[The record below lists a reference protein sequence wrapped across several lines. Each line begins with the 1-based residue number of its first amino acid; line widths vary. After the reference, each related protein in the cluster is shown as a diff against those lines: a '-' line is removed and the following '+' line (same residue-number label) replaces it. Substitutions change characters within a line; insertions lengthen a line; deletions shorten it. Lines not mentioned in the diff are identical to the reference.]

1 MKWKKLGKIFDPL
14 AHELFDAYIG
24 YAQSPQVLIFN
35 DFIRVYFST
44 RKQSENGK
52 FISHIQYVDMNKQF
66 TKVLNTSRHEVIP
79 VGNLGCYDEHGIFP
93 INILDY
99 DNKIYAYLSGWSR
112 RISVSVETGIG
123 LAMSYDSGKT
133 FQRVGNGPVLSSSL
147 SEPYLV
153 VDGFVKNY
161 DELFHMWYIYGTV
174 WTQKNINDEPE
185 RTYKIGHATSN
196 DGIHWKKDLKQI
208 IPDNIDYEC
217 QALPTVIKIK
227 DRYHMYFAYRS
238 TFDFRENSNNA
249 YKIGYAYSDD
259 LLNWIR
265 DDDNAGISLS
275 EKGWDSQMMSYPH
288 LFECDEEIYMLYN
301 GNEFGKYGFGIAKLE
316 HND

>member
-1 MKWKKLGKIFDPL
+1 MKWGKLGKIFDPL
-14 AHELFDAYIG
+14 AHELFDDYIG

-35 DFIRVYFST
+35 DFIRIYFSI

-79 VGNLGCYDEHGIFP
+79 VGDLGCYDEHGIFP

-112 RISVSVETGIG
+112 RVSVSVETGIG
-123 LAMSYDSGKT
+123 LAMSYDLGET

-161 DELFHMWYIYGTV
+161 DDLFHMWYIYGTE
-174 WTQKNINDEPE
+174 WTQKNINDQPE

-196 DGIHWKKDLKQI
+196 DGISWKKDLKQI

-238 TFDFRENSNNA
+238 TFDFRKNSNNA

-265 DDDNAGISLS
+265 DDENAGISLS

-288 LFECDEEIYMLYN
+288 LFECDEQIYMLYN
-301 GNEFGKYGFGIAKLE
+301 GNEFGKYGFGIARLE
-316 HND
+316 CND

>member
-14 AHELFDAYIG
+14 EHKLFDDYVG

-35 DFIRVYFST
+35 DFIRIYFST

-66 TKVLNTSRHEVIP
+66 TKVLNTSRHEVIS
-79 VGNLGCYDEHGIFP
+79 VGELGCYDEHGIFP

-99 DNKIYAYLSGWSR
+99 DKKIYAYLSGWSR

-123 LAMSYDSGKT
+123 LAMSCDSGET
-133 FQRVGNGPVLSSSL
+133 FQRVGNGPVLSASL
-147 SEPYLV
+147 NEPYLV

-161 DELFHMWYIYGTV
+161 NNLFHMWYIYGTE
-174 WTQKNINDEPE
+174 WTQKDINEEPE
-185 RTYKIGHATSN
+185 RTYKIGHATSK
-196 DGIHWKKDLKQI
+196 DGINWNKDLKQI
-208 IPDNIDYEC
+208 ISENIDHEC

-238 TFDFRENSNNA
+238 TFDFRKNSNNA
-249 YKIGYAYSDD
+249 YKIGYAYSDN
-259 LLNWIR
+259 LVHWIR
-265 DDDNAGISLS
+265 DDENAGISLS

-288 LFECDEEIYMLYN
+288 LFESDEQIYMLYN
-301 GNEFGKYGFGIAKLE
+301 GNEFGKYGFGVAKLE
-316 HND
+316 CDD

>member
-161 DELFHMWYIYGTV
+161 DELFHMWYIYGTE